1 MYCEYP
7 LGVMFG
13 ACVFT
18 MLQSEWSDLLMVV
31 YNRSRTLQEV
41 QELME
46 LSRSRWSNNES
57 RKYL

>member
-7 LGVMFG
+7 LSVMFG